1 MSLLRNR
8 DKIFVAGHNGMVGS
22 SICKLIT
29 NKCATKENFDISIL
43 TADRKELD
51 LTDNQSVKYW
61 FLKNKPDIVI
71 IAAAKVGGIHA
82 NSDKPLDF
90 LLQNLKIEMTLIEN
104 AFLNGVRRLLFLGS
118 SCIYP
123 KFAKQPI
130 TESSLLTGP
139 LENTNQFY
147 AIAKIAGIKLCQ
159 SLILQNG
166 FNALCLMPSNLF
178 GPRDNYSE
186 FNSHVLP
193 SFIKKFST
201 AKNNNSPFVKC
212 WGDGTPL
219 REFLYVDDL
228 AEACLFVLENW
239 KLLSNHKIK
248 DSNGEE
254 ICWINVGSNSEISIK
269 NLASL
274 IANEIDYRGK
284 ILWDEDMPNGTP
296 RKKLDTSIL
305 DNIGWT
311 SKKNLKDGIKLTI
324 NAYNNEV
331 KHNTIRS

>member
-1 MSLLRNR
+1 MTNSIKPE
-8 DKIFVAGHNGMVGS
+8 KILIAGGSGMVGNA
-22 SICKLIT
+22 IKNLYFKKLST
-29 NKCATKENFDISIL
+29 GKYQNKEILYPTRTQLNFLNYSDVE
-43 TADRKELD
+43 R
-51 LTDNQSVKYW
+51 W
-61 FLKNKPDIVI
+61 FEINKPNIVI
-71 IAAAKVGGIHA
+71 MAAAKVGGIYA
-82 NSDKPLDF
+82 NSKYPADF
-90 LLQNLKIEMTLIEN
+90 ILQNIKMQTNLIEISN
-104 AFLNGVRRLLFLGS
+104 KYNIKKFLFLGS

-166 FNALCLMPSNLF
+166 FNALCLMPTNLF

-193 SFIKKFST
+193 SFIRKFST

-274 IANEIDYRGK
+274 IANEINYRGE

-305 DNIGWT
+305 DNIGWS

-331 KHNTIRS
+331 KCNTIRG